1 MFNKKITIAIQSKG
15 RLYEESKK
23 LLSNSGISFRI
34 IENKLLTRASNVNV
48 DILQVRDD
56 DIPSLVSNKVADL
69 GIVGKNLLDEQ
80 LAGDKSL
87 SVREIINLGFSK
99 CKLCFAKPK
108 DSTTESLN
116 NKIIASS
123 YPNLV
128 NQYLKQN
135 KIKADVIKINGSV
148 ELTPYIGIADY
159 VCDLVSS
166 GATLEANNLV
176 ATETLM
182 ESEAVLIS
190 SSDVD
195 DTNFFD
201 LVNRFKGV
209 INAKDS
215 KYVMLNCDESNI
227 KKICALLPGSESPT
241 IIPLEQKKKFAIHAL
256 CKEPVFWETMEELKE
271 NGASSVLVLPV
282 EKILN

>member
-34 IENKLLTRASNVNV
+34 IENRLLTRASNVNV

-87 SVREIINLGFSK
+87 SVKEIINLGFSK

-123 YPNLV
+123 HPNLV

-159 VCDLVSS
+159 ICDLVSS
-166 GATLEANNLV
+166 GATLEANNLE
-176 ATETLM
+176 ATEILM

-190 SSDVD
+190 SNDVD

-227 KKICALLPGSESPT
+227 KKICSLLPGSESPT

>member
-34 IENKLLTRASNVNV
+34 IENRLLTRASNVNV

-87 SVREIINLGFSK
+87 SVKEIINLGFSK

-159 VCDLVSS
+159 ICDLVSS

-182 ESEAVLIS
+182 KSEAVLIS
-190 SSDVD
+190 CNDVD

-241 IIPLEQKKKFAIHAL
+241 IIPLEQKKKFAVHAL

>member
-34 IENKLLTRASNVNV
+34 IENRLLTRASNLNV
-48 DILQVRDD
+48 HILQVRDD

-80 LAGDKSL
+80 LAGDNSL
-87 SVREIINLGFSK
+87 SVKEIINLGFSK

-159 VCDLVSS
+159 ICDLVSS
-166 GATLEANNLV
+166 GATLEANNLE

-190 SSDVD
+190 SNDVD

-227 KKICALLPGSESPT
+227 KKICSLLPGSESPT

>member
-34 IENKLLTRASNVNV
+34 IENRLLTRASNVNV

-87 SVREIINLGFSK
+87 SVKEIINLGFSK

-128 NQYLKQN
+128 NLYLKQN

-159 VCDLVSS
+159 ICDLVSS
-166 GATLEANNLV
+166 GATLEANNLE

-190 SSDVD
+190 SNDVD

-227 KKICALLPGSESPT
+227 KKICSLLPGSESPT

>member
-34 IENKLLTRASNVNV
+34 IENRLLTRASNVNV

-87 SVREIINLGFSK
+87 SVKEIINLGFSK

-159 VCDLVSS
+159 ICDLVSS
-166 GATLEANNLV
+166 GATLEANNLE

-190 SSDVD
+190 SNDVD

-227 KKICALLPGSESPT
+227 KKICSLLPGSESPT
-241 IIPLEQKKKFAIHAL
+241 IIPLEQKNKFAIHAL

>member
-34 IENKLLTRASNVNV
+34 IENRLLTRASNVNV

-108 DSTTESLN
+108 DSTSESLN

-159 VCDLVSS
+159 ICDLVSS
-166 GATLEANNLV
+166 GATLEANNLE

-190 SSDVD
+190 SNDVD

-227 KKICALLPGSESPT
+227 KKICSLLPGSESPT

>member
-34 IENKLLTRASNVNV
+34 IENRLLTRASNVNV

-87 SVREIINLGFSK
+87 SVKEIINLGFSK

-159 VCDLVSS
+159 ICDLVSS
-166 GATLEANNLV
+166 GATLEANNLE

-190 SSDVD
+190 SNDVD

-241 IIPLEQKKKFAIHAL
+241 IIPLEQKKKFAVHAL

>member
-108 DSTTESLN
+108 DSTSESLN

-241 IIPLEQKKKFAIHAL
+241 IIPLEQKRKFAVHAL

>member
-87 SVREIINLGFSK
+87 SVKEIINLGFSK

-128 NQYLKQN
+128 NKYLKQN

-159 VCDLVSS
+159 ICDLVSS

-227 KKICALLPGSESPT
+227 KKICSLLPGSESPT
-241 IIPLEQKKKFAIHAL
+241 IIPLEQKKKFAVHAL

>member
-34 IENKLLTRASNVNV
+34 IENRLLTRASNVNV

-87 SVREIINLGFSK
+87 SVKEIINLGFSK

-159 VCDLVSS
+159 ICDLVSS
-166 GATLEANNLV
+166 GATLEANNLE

-190 SSDVD
+190 SNDVD
-195 DTNFFD
+195 DANFFD

-227 KKICALLPGSESPT
+227 KKICSLLPGSESPT